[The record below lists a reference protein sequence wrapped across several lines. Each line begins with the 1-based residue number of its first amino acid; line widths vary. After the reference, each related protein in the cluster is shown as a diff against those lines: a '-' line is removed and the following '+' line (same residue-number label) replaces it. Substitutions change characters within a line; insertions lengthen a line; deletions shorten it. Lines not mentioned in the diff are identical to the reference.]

1 MFCSSCIHNSL
12 AHPLMMSWSSIIRE
26 SLPNGRK
33 CPPIPTHLGL
43 QLKLLHWGE
52 TQPEM
57 PWLRADSWSE
67 FTRNCSTLMHFE
79 RKFMASMQHPQQFR
93 AHLSSAQSNQAI
105 SSDFESKQRK
115 ASGQSSTK
123 NAPWAEL
130 SCWRFQTPSYQWSSV
145 IIANSTRNRVGVH
158 LWCTSE
164 IVSVLKN
171 WMRLSRNFGKH
182 WGHGPNA
189 QPQMMNQTCVKTC
202 LKRAILTVKPRLDI
216 HESDRVLQL

>member
-1 MFCSSCIHNSL
+1 MVGSARPSPLIWAFNSN
-12 AHPLMMSWSSIIRE
+12 SSIEVRPNLKCHDWELIHGTSSPE
-26 SLPNGRK
+26 TAPLGCTLKSLWKEIHG
-33 CPPIPTHLGL
+33 I
-43 QLKLLHWGE
+43 
-52 TQPEM
+52 
-57 PWLRADSWSE
+57 
-67 FTRNCSTLMHFE
+67 
-79 RKFMASMQHPQQFR
+79 SMKHPQQFR

-145 IIANSTRNRVGVH
+145 IIANSTRYRVGVH

-164 IVSVLKN
+164 IVSVSNN

-202 LKRAILTVKPRLDI
+202 LKRAILTVKPRLYI